1 MEYFV
6 TKLSTIQA
14 KKKMRVLV
22 EGRPILL
29 ACTKNGVF
37 AIRDKCPHMG
47 AILSNGMY
55 EDGIIRC
62 KDHKLPINVETGQV
76 SDMEK
81 ADFLRLD
88 EYSRSVSTYMVVVK
102 EESVYIDL

>member
-1 MEYFV
+1 MERFA

-14 KKKMRVLV
+14 KKKMRIMI
-22 EGRPILL
+22 ENRPILM
-29 ACTKNGVF
+29 AYTEKGVY

-47 AILSNGMY
+47 ATLSTGMY

-62 KDHKLPINVETGQV
+62 KDHGLPINVETGEV
-76 SDMEK
+76 SDSDK

-88 EYSRSVSTYMVVVK
+88 EYSRSVRTYKVIIK
-102 EESVYIDL
+102 GDSVYIDI

>member
-1 MEYFV
+1 MEYFA

-22 EGRPILL
+22 NNRPILL
-29 ACTKNGVF
+29 AYTKNGVF

-55 EDGIIRC
+55 KDGIIRC
-62 KDHKLPINVETGQV
+62 KDHGLPINVETGKV
-76 SDMEK
+76 SDDNK

-88 EYSRSVSTYMVVVK
+88 EYSRDVRTYKVVVK